1 MHIKYITIKILK
13 PLAQLSL
20 YNLKK
25 RESKCFIK
33 QIIILD
39 KIRLKETLIA
49 ILQINKENP

>member
-25 RESKCFIK
+25 KEKANALLSK
-33 QIIILD
+33 L
-39 KIRLKETLIA
+39 LY
-49 ILQINKENP
+49 